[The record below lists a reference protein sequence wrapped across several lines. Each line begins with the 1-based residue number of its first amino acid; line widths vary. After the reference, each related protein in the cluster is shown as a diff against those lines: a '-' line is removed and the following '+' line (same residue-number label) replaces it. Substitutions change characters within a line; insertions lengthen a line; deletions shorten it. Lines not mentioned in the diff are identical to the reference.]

1 MKLHG
6 VRFSIHRTFFSLPPL
21 ISSLS
26 LPRVFY
32 RLSHTCTNHLTFSH
46 RSTKRDR
53 IVFFRRIKQV
63 GENSFEMVFPFSLFF
78 FFCSMKTVEESRW
91 LGPKNE
97 YPNETVHVLP
107 FVEMFSVFW
116 SCPDG
121 CPKDGKNCYIE
132 MRIIRYSVQRKVEGK
147 RREKDKQK
155 ERRGIER
162 RMEKGMRNEE
172 EKDEDKRS
180 WMLRVH
186 GNPSCV

>member
-78 FFCSMKTVEESRW
+78 FFFVRWKRWRNHGDLAQRMSIQMKRCTYSLLSKCSQFSDPVQTVVQKTAKIAISRW
-91 LGPKNE
+91 ESYDTPYSKR
-97 YPNETVHVLP
+97 
-107 FVEMFSVFW
+107 W
-116 SCPDG
+116 
-121 CPKDGKNCYIE
+121 KGK
-132 MRIIRYSVQRKVEGK
+132 G
-147 RREKDKQK
+147 
-155 ERRGIER
+155 ERRINKKR
-162 RMEKGMRNEE
+162 EE
-172 EKDEDKRS
+172 
-180 WMLRVH
+180 
-186 GNPSCV
+186 G

>member
-78 FFCSMKTVEESRW
+78 FFLFDENGGGITVTWPKEWVSKWNGARTPFCQNVLSFLILSRR
-91 LGPKNE
+91 L
-97 YPNETVHVLP
+97 
-107 FVEMFSVFW
+107 S
-116 SCPDG
+116 
-121 CPKDGKNCYIE
+121 
-132 MRIIRYSVQRKVEGK
+132 K
-147 RREKDKQK
+147 RRQKLLYRDENHTILRTAKGGREK
-155 ERRGIER
+155 EREG
-162 RMEKGMRNEE
+162 
-172 EKDEDKRS
+172 
-180 WMLRVH
+180 
-186 GNPSCV
+186 